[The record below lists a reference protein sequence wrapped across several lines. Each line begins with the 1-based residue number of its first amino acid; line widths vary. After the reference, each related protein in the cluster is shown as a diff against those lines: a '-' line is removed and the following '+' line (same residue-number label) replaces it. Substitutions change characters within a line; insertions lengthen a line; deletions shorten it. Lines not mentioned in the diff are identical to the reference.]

1 MRSCGVKTEKVKS
14 AKLVNTWALLN
25 EGSEIYNVWVR
36 YIDTNSATEA
46 ALEAQICRISCE

>member
-1 MRSCGVKTEKVKS
+1 MKTEKRSS
-14 AKLVNTWALLN
+14 AKLVNTWVLLN

-36 YIDTNSATEA
+36 YIDTNSTTEA